1 MDVESFIAVYDETE
15 ATATVE
21 VVENSK
27 NMASDN
33 LEDKVTKEKDEEDD
47 SLTVVSEPRSVEL
60 AENERQDTLVLLNA
74 NVTLN

>member
-1 MDVESFIAVYDETE
+1 
-15 ATATVE
+15 
-21 VVENSK
+21 
-27 NMASDN
+27 MASDN

-47 SLTVVSEPRSVEL
+47 SLPVVSEPRSVEL